1 MIWVEIYFGSL
12 IIFSEAEMNVRLS
25 TLKGHSQLMHMRI
38 LYHFL
43 AGLPDLHITRHAR
56 ETDKEKRI
64 RNI

>member
-1 MIWVEIYFGSL
+1 
-12 IIFSEAEMNVRLS
+12 MNVRLS